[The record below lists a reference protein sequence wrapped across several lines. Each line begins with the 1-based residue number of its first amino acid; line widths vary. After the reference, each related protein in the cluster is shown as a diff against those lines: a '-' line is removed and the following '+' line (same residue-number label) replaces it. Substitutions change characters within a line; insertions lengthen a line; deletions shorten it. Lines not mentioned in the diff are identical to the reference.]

1 MKRAAFLDRDGVI
14 NRKLPEGQYVTRW
27 EEMVFLPGVP
37 AAISLLTQA
46 GFCVLTVSNQR
57 CVAKGLLTASELESI
72 HSRMCRELAANGAVI
87 TEVYYCPHAEHPPC
101 GCRKP
106 SPGMLFRA
114 ALEHEID
121 LSASWMIGDSE
132 IDIQA
137 GRSAGCRTVRIVRGG
152 EGVRGGG
159 GGADLLAPSLLDAV
173 RKVLALEP

>member
-1 MKRAAFLDRDGVI
+1 
-14 NRKLPEGQYVTRW
+14 
-27 EEMVFLPGVP
+27 
-37 AAISLLTQA
+37 
-46 GFCVLTVSNQR
+46 
-57 CVAKGLLTASELESI
+57 
-72 HSRMCRELAANGAVI
+72 
-87 TEVYYCPHAEHPPC
+87 
-101 GCRKP
+101 
-106 SPGMLFRA
+106 MLFRA

-152 EGVRGGG
+152 DGVRGGG

>member
-14 NRKLPEGQYVTRW
+14 NRKPPEGKYVIRW
-27 EEMVFLPGVP
+27 EEMEFLPGVP
-37 AAISLLTQA
+37 AAISLLTLA

-72 HSRMCRELAANGAVI
+72 HNRMCRELAATGAVI
-87 TEVYYCPHAEHPPC
+87 TEVYYCPHEEPPPC

-106 SPGMLFRA
+106 SPGMLFRS

-121 LSASWMIGDSE
+121 LPASWMIGDSE

-137 GRSAGCRTVRIVRGG
+137 GRSACCRTVRIGRDDA
-152 EGVRGGG
+152 GGG
-159 GGADLLAPSLLDAV
+159 GGADLLAPS
-173 RKVLALEP
+173 

>member
-14 NRKLPEGQYVTRW
+14 NRKRPEGQYVTRW
-27 EEMVFLPGVP
+27 EEMEFFPGVS

-46 GFCVLTVSNQR
+46 GFCVLAVSNQR
-57 CVAKGLLTASELESI
+57 CVAKGLLTANELGSI
-72 HSRMCRELAANGAVI
+72 HDRMCRELAATGAVI
-87 TEVYYCPHAEHPPC
+87 TEVYYCPHDEQPPC

-121 LSASWMIGDSE
+121 LRASWMIGDSE
-132 IDIQA
+132 IDVQA
-137 GRSAGCRTVRIVRGG
+137 GKNAGCRTVRIVA
-152 EGVRGGG
+152 EEEAGG

-173 RKVLALEP
+173 HKLLALEP